1 MYSREFVKSNKTLFY
16 TSLGKYMSKNKSKY
30 KSKNKWL
37 NYSTNVKAVYLR
49 LNTTNKLASV
59 NIDIQHRDNDIQELF
74 FDQFNE
80 LKVVFTSIL
89 GNNWQWNSKY
99 INESLISCS
108 RISIE
113 LKGVNIYEKKTWP
126 DIFKFYETQL
136 IKFDQFWFEFNEIF
150 KQLED

>member
-1 MYSREFVKSNKTLFY
+1 
-16 TSLGKYMSKNKSKY
+16 MSKNKSKY

-49 LNTTNKLASV
+49 LNTTNKLASF

-126 DIFKFYETQL
+126 DIFKFYETKL